1 MTKVPSYSAGV
12 LVTWLF
18 PFTVQSILVLWSL
31 ICQLLASIPQQMESC
46 LERLSPHLC
55 VVQNFVCFFF
65 CRDFSWGCLDL
76 GRMVILTVLM
86 LLIHEHGRALYPL
99 VFSVV
104 KVFYL
109 LGLLIPRY
117 FNF

>member
-1 MTKVPSYSAGV
+1 MTLLLCGRPHH
-12 LVTWLF
+12 LV
-18 PFTVQSILVLWSL
+18 VSL
-31 ICQLLASIPQQMESC
+31 HCAEHFSFMESH
-46 LERLSPHLC
+46 LSAVGLNSSANGVPFRKTFPTPLRC
-55 VVQNFVCFFF
+55 TEFCFIFFF

-86 LLIHEHGRALYPL
+86 LLIHKHGRALYSL